1 MRTFDLIIMK
11 MIDYSPICHQIF
23 PEEDRAMEIKY
34 KIWLE
39 KDGKVVFGH
48 GREELFQAI
57 DECHSLNAAA
67 KKLNMS
73 YRAAWGRLK
82 AAEERLG
89 VKLVESD
96 TAKKGMTLT
105 PAAKVLLDKFRQLEK
120 DADVYLRKTSRE
132 LAVLIESDDGPD
144 ADRKKK

>member
-1 MRTFDLIIMK
+1 
-11 MIDYSPICHQIF
+11 
-23 PEEDRAMEIKY
+23 MEIKY

-39 KDGKVVFGH
+39 KNGKVVFGH

-57 DECHSLNAAA
+57 DECRSLNAAA

-82 AAEERLG
+82 ASEERLG

-105 PAAKVLLDKFRQLEK
+105 PAGKALLDKFRQLEK
-120 DADVYLRKTSRE
+120 DADAYLRRTARE
-132 LAVLIESDDGPD
+132 LAVLLESEGRPD
-144 ADRKKK
+144 TDREKKGLL

>member
-1 MRTFDLIIMK
+1 
-11 MIDYSPICHQIF
+11 
-23 PEEDRAMEIKY
+23 MEIKY
-34 KIWLE
+34 KIWIE

-57 DECHSLNAAA
+57 DECRSLNAAA

-82 AAEERLG
+82 ASEERLG

-105 PAAKVLLDKFRQLEK
+105 PAAKALLHKFRQLEK
-120 DADVYLRKTSRE
+120 DADAYLRRTARE
-132 LAVLIESDDGPD
+132 LAVLLESEGGPD
-144 ADRKKK
+144 PDREKKGLL

>member
-1 MRTFDLIIMK
+1 
-11 MIDYSPICHQIF
+11 
-23 PEEDRAMEIKY
+23 MEIKY

-48 GREELFQAI
+48 GREELFRAI
-57 DECHSLNAAA
+57 DECRSLNAAA

-73 YRAAWGRLK
+73 YRAAWGRLR
-82 AAEERLG
+82 ASEERLG

-120 DADVYLRKTSRE
+120 DADAYLRRSRE
-132 LAVLIESDDGPD
+132 LAVLIESDAGPD
-144 ADRKKK
+144 ADREKKEQI

>member
-1 MRTFDLIIMK
+1 
-11 MIDYSPICHQIF
+11 
-23 PEEDRAMEIKY
+23 MEIKY

-48 GREELFQAI
+48 GREELFRAI
-57 DECHSLNAAA
+57 DECRSLNAAA

-73 YRAAWGRLK
+73 YRAAWGRLR
-82 AAEERLG
+82 ASEERLG

-120 DADVYLRKTSRE
+120 DADAYLRRTSRE
-132 LAVLIESDDGPD
+132 LAVLIESDAGPD
-144 ADRKKK
+144 ADREKKEQI

>member
-1 MRTFDLIIMK
+1 
-11 MIDYSPICHQIF
+11 
-23 PEEDRAMEIKY
+23 MEIKY

-57 DECHSLNAAA
+57 DECRSLNAAA

-73 YRAAWGRLK
+73 YRAAWGRLR
-82 AAEERLG
+82 ASEERLG

-132 LAVLIESDDGPD
+132 LAALIEGDDRP
-144 ADRKKK
+144 AAEREKKG

>member
-1 MRTFDLIIMK
+1 
-11 MIDYSPICHQIF
+11 
-23 PEEDRAMEIKY
+23 MEIKY

-39 KDGKVVFGH
+39 KDGKVVFGQ

-57 DECHSLNAAA
+57 DECRSLNAAA

-82 AAEERLG
+82 ASEERLG

-105 PAAKVLLDKFRQLEK
+105 PAAKALLHKFRQLEK
-120 DADVYLRKTSRE
+120 DADAYLRRTARE
-132 LAVLIESDDGPD
+132 LAVLLESEGRPD
-144 ADRKKK
+144 TDREKKGLL

>member
-1 MRTFDLIIMK
+1 
-11 MIDYSPICHQIF
+11 
-23 PEEDRAMEIKY
+23 MEIKY

-57 DECHSLNAAA
+57 DECHSLNAAT

-73 YRAAWGRLK
+73 YRAAWGRLR
-82 AAEERLG
+82 ASEERLG

-105 PAAKVLLDKFRQLEK
+105 PAAKALLHKFRQLEK
-120 DADVYLRKTSRE
+120 DADAYLRRTARE
-132 LAVLIESDDGPD
+132 LAVLLESDGEPD
-144 ADRKKK
+144 ADREKKGQL

>member
-1 MRTFDLIIMK
+1 
-11 MIDYSPICHQIF
+11 
-23 PEEDRAMEIKY
+23 MEIKY

-39 KDGKVVFGH
+39 KDGKVVFGQ

-57 DECHSLNAAA
+57 DECRSLNAAA

-82 AAEERLG
+82 ASEERLG

-105 PAAKVLLDKFRQLEK
+105 PAAKALLHKFRQLEK
-120 DADVYLRKTSRE
+120 DADAYLRRTARE
-132 LAVLIESDDGPD
+132 LAVLLESEGGPD
-144 ADRKKK
+144 PDREKKGLL